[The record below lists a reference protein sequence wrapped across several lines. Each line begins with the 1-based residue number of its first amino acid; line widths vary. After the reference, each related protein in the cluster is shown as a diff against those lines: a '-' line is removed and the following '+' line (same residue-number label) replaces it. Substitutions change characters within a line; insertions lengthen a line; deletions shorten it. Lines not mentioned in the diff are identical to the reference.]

1 MSDINNQICD
11 AIGIIVDKKLSQA
24 NFDKTIQATIVAQ
37 GDKTKGEYKVK
48 YLDSSFYAYDKS
60 GHDYAVGTQVYVLV
74 PENDLSKV
82 KTILGTAD
90 KTKDIQPVI
99 PEENKFEYL
108 TNNLFIIQA
117 NKEFGIKSWE
127 NSSSLIYNTENDDN
141 TNFKI
146 DTNGL
151 SYIEK
156 EDFDYFILKCNVR
169 TNLQKSQQSLGTY
182 GIRIIISADLKENQQ
197 NNETENADSTNN
209 NTENQ
214 KTQNLTL
221 EFVLDST
228 MMVGNPYSLVI
239 PIEQIAG
246 FNVANYTNI
255 VIKDISLFSNN
266 FTSPL
271 NEGEKDEGNNI
282 FFTDLSLQC
291 ANKISADNLNGNY
304 LYVSVPNGQYLSA
317 DDGKD
322 SVVLKAI
329 FQSKGQIID
338 PTKYS
343 GLTYYWF
350 KKNPLI
356 SVADTERKYCKIN
369 GINTEG
375 WECLNTYDEKNKVF
389 KAGGD
394 TYIIDKNS
402 FLSNQQEYRCIALFD
417 NLAYSKTKIVYNKN
431 PQYIISLIS
440 DSGTVF
446 YNNNG
451 EPILTCSCRQNDET
465 TVLANYHWYA
475 TKIDGQRKNFY
486 NEDNK
491 EISTQSISIN
501 QYPDKAIIDCA
512 VVIKSNDK
520 KIFIGVGTLELL
532 NLKSD
537 TTMPYN
543 LTIKNG
549 SQMFKYNTLGISPIH
564 SSSTNSNV
572 EPSQKEKSAV
582 LQPLSFTLVNNKT
595 GEEFTAGSSQKW
607 ILPPDNETMFDFSA
621 LKDKLQDYNK
631 EGYEG
636 YRVYEGETSL
646 SFSIKSRYDYTKIN
660 NTILLEVVKEN
671 QTYKAKTNILFT
683 KEGDNG
689 TNGTD
694 YVCQIV
700 GIQGNK
706 EISFSEGIPYY
717 YYNKENGAKFY
728 YNQETIKNQLKLKV
742 FKNGENLEI
751 DNSQIIW
758 SVLKSPFFKK
768 EDGTY
773 ISTKEYPYIL
783 TVDSSGVIKENEIYQ
798 NLTDTEKRDL
808 ANIIIIKAECLFKD
822 ANNYKSIYATL
833 PIGIVLNETNINN
846 NYIKRQSGF
855 YYVVYDADGTN
866 PTYDNTDAGIF
877 EIISTLAPPEGK
889 QYVYKWEP
897 IGEQLYLQKVKEK
910 DKDNNDIIN
919 PIKIK
924 AIAKEPLVAENIS
937 NGISC
942 KIYLID
948 KTNISYDK
956 EGEIIVDS
964 FSPIYQIIIPIHLYI
979 NRFGHAAI
987 NGWDGNTVSIDT
999 EGGVVLAPQIGAG
1012 DKDENNAF
1020 TGVLMGTSL
1029 LKDYDKS
1036 TTNTNVYKKETGLMG
1051 LSHGER
1057 SFFLNSEDGSA
1068 VFGKNGSGQ
1077 IKFIPTD
1084 ENGKPQAIITGGS
1097 YLEGNNG
1104 TGMEINLSEPSITY
1118 GNGKFSVNKYG
1129 VLNCTDANIKGWFS
1143 AEEEYEEDG
1152 YKNSYNINFLEK
1164 KSLISMSQSKNTT
1177 TNETIIK
1184 PGYFKVGSKNE
1195 DENNPFIS
1203 YFKYD
1208 NNEVDIK
1215 GNFKCSFE
1223 SKDGGKGNVA
1233 FNAISG
1239 ISMKY
1244 NSQYDDQNNPIYSKD
1259 AYLFELTHK
1268 GFSFGRYSNLNI
1280 SSDNEVSPDQ
1290 ENVTITDKDNVEKTL
1305 VSGIFYN
1312 HSQGLVIKGKLSA
1325 TSGNIGGWRITDDY
1339 IASKNDEIILYADGR
1354 ISGNHEKNYHT
1365 DNYGNGQT
1373 KNGNFEMASTKTKT
1387 SFNSFGL
1394 STTTVTSKG
1403 FETFTRYWRDAD
1415 ASIQEML
1422 APSLRRSGYWTWD
1435 NKGDPFKK
1443 GLNPEL
1449 ILRQP
1454 LPDQSYYSW
1463 MEVYRAPKEEKWN
1476 NFSLIGVK
1484 QTSKNQEEGLY
1495 SEDPVNQV
1503 VIEAQ
1508 QSKVPICFS
1517 ITSDG
1522 NLASST
1528 MKFAEPQEKKTPEE
1542 TATASTLS
1550 SKASASSK
1558 ASSDEIKYAELSFP
1572 YKETTITKDK
1582 NDKDVTTTKEYNGT
1596 RISAVKIIT
1605 GDVEIDENAKVQM
1618 KTRSANSLVSAVNE
1632 ILTPPNR
1639 VVYKDGSPSS
1649 EDSSITIDTL
1659 TEYWYNPNF
1668 QYDYNIKV
1676 KNKDSADE
1684 QVLSLERK
1692 PIMDGDKIIHPGYVI
1707 NLEGF

>member
-1 MSDINNQICD
+1 MNDINNQICD

-60 GHDYAVGTQVYVLV
+60 GNDYAVGTQVYVLV

-90 KTKDIQPVI
+90 KTKDIQPII
-99 PEENKFEYL
+99 PEGNKFEYL
-108 TNNLFIIQA
+108 TNNLFIIPA

-127 NSSSLIYNTENDDN
+127 NSSISIYNIEQDN
-141 TNFKI
+141 NVNFKI

-156 EDFDYFILKCNVR
+156 EGFDYFILKCNVR

-197 NNETENADSTNN
+197 NNETENTSSANN

-221 EFVLDST
+221 EFILDST
-228 MMVGNPYSLVI
+228 LMVGNPYSLVI

-255 VIKDISLFSNN
+255 VIKDISFFSKN
-266 FTSPL
+266 FISPL
-271 NEGEKDEGNNI
+271 SDGEKDKGNNI
-282 FFTDLSLQC
+282 FFTDLNLQC

-304 LYVSVPNGQYLSA
+304 LYVSVPNGQYLSK

-322 SVVLKAI
+322 SVILKAI

-338 PTKYS
+338 PAKYS
-343 GLTYYWF
+343 GLTYYWL

-356 SVADTERKYCKIN
+356 SAADKERHLSIN
-369 GINTEG
+369 GINTAG
-375 WECLNTYDEKNKVF
+375 WECLNAYDKENGVF

-394 TYIIDKNS
+394 TYIVDKNS

-431 PQYIISLIS
+431 PQYFISLTS
-440 DSGTVF
+440 DSGNIF

-451 EPILTCSCRQNDET
+451 EPTLTCSCRQVDTDSED
-465 TVLANYHWYA
+465 VILSNYYWYT
-475 TKIDGQRKNFY
+475 TKIDGQRKQEH
-486 NEDNK
+486 NEDKK
-491 EISTQSISIN
+491 EKSIYSISIN
-501 QYPDKAIIDCA
+501 QYPDKVIVDCA
-512 VVIKSNDK
+512 VTKPEPDK
-520 KIFIGVGTLELL
+520 AFIGVGTLELL

-537 TTMPYN
+537 TTIPYN
-543 LTIKNG
+543 LTINNG

-572 EPSQKEKSAV
+572 EPTQKEKSAI

-671 QTYKAKTNILFT
+671 QTYKAKTNILFA

-700 GIQGNK
+700 GTQDNK
-706 EISFSEGIPYY
+706 ETSFSEGIPYY
-717 YYNKENGAKFY
+717 YYNKGNGNKFY
-728 YNQETIKNQLKLKV
+728 YNQKPINNQLKLKV
-742 FKNGENLEI
+742 FKNGENIEI
-751 DNSQIIW
+751 DNSQITW
-758 SVLKSPFFKK
+758 SILKSPFFKNK
-768 EDGTY
+768 DGKTY
-773 ISTKEYPYIL
+773 ISTKDYPFIL
-783 TVDSSGVIKENEIYQ
+783 TVDNSGNIIEDEKYKS
-798 NLTDTEKRDL
+798 LLDTEKKDI
-808 ANIIIIKAECLFKD
+808 ANIIIIKAECSFKD
-822 ANNYKSIYATL
+822 VNNNTKLIYATL
-833 PIGIVLNETNINN
+833 PIGIVLNNSDVEN
-846 NYIKRQSGF
+846 NYIKKQSGF
-855 YYVVYDADGTN
+855 YYVIYDADGTN
-866 PTYDNTDAGIF
+866 PSYDNTDAGIF
-877 EIISTLAPPEGK
+877 EIIPPLTAPKDK

-919 PIKIK
+919 PIKIR

-937 NGISC
+937 SGISC

-964 FSPIYQIIIPIHLYI
+964 FSPIYQIIIPIHLYT

-1020 TGVLMGTSL
+1020 TGVLMGISL
-1029 LKDYDKS
+1029 LKDQDES
-1036 TTNTNVYKKETGLMG
+1036 VYKKETGLMG

-1077 IKFIPTD
+1077 IKFIPAD
-1084 ENGKPQAIITGGS
+1084 ENGEPQAIITGGS
-1097 YLEGNNG
+1097 YSEGNG
-1104 TGMEINLSEPSITY
+1104 TGMEINLSKPSITY
-1118 GNGKFSVNKYG
+1118 GNKKFMVSEDG
-1129 VLNCTDANIKGWFS
+1129 ILNCTDANIKGWFS
-1143 AEEEYEEDG
+1143 AERSYNEEG
-1152 YKNSYNINFLEK
+1152 YNNSYNINFSK
-1164 KSLISMSQSKNTT
+1164 DKSEITMSQTKNNN
-1177 TNETIIK
+1177 TNVTIIK
-1184 PGYFKVGSKNE
+1184 PGYFKTGSDKENE
-1195 DENNPFIS
+1195 DNSS
-1203 YFKYD
+1203 YL
-1208 NNEVDIK
+1208 
-1215 GNFKCSFE
+1215 
-1223 SKDGGKGNVA
+1223 
-1233 FNAISG
+1233 
-1239 ISMKY
+1239 KY
-1244 NSQYDDQNNPIYSKD
+1244 NNGKMQLKGDFDC
-1259 AYLFELTHK
+1259 LFKNGNLDK
-1268 GFSFGRYSNLNI
+1268 GRVQFNSNIGIRMEYKTNI
-1280 SSDNEVSPDQ
+1280 SSDGEYKAFTLTQNSLAFGSYKRTFNPDS
-1290 ENVTITDKDNVEKTL
+1290 NSTIETIDGLDYEL
-1305 VSGIFYN
+1305 ASGLSYN
-1312 HSQGLVIKGKLSA
+1312 YASGLSIKGKITA
-1325 TSGNIGGWRITDDY
+1325 TSGVIGGWRINENY
-1339 IASKNDEIILYADGR
+1339 IASANDGLILYSDGR
-1354 ISGNHEKNYHT
+1354 IQGKMNVNNSGSNERSLNDGLFIQTDEKGKAEFTPYGLATFKILPNEQTYT
-1365 DNYGNGQT
+1365 RQYYPSYKEWVWSDNY
-1373 KNGNFEMASTKTKT
+1373 
-1387 SFNSFGL
+1387 NSLPEEKKAALQLKSRFHPAG
-1394 STTTVTSKG
+1394 SPKG
-1403 FETFTRYWRDAD
+1403 VWV
-1415 ASIQEML
+1415 
-1422 APSLRRSGYWTWD
+1422 
-1435 NKGDPFKK
+1435 
-1443 GLNPEL
+1443 
-1449 ILRQP
+1449 
-1454 LPDQSYYSW
+1454 
-1463 MEVYRAPKEEKWN
+1463 EVYSLIEYKNQSTIGVNYNDNSIGIVSKEEK
-1476 NFSLIGVK
+1476 I
-1484 QTSKNQEEGLY
+1484 
-1495 SEDPVNQV
+1495 
-1503 VIEAQ
+1503 
-1508 QSKVPICFS
+1508 PISFALKGD
-1517 ITSDG
+1517 TT
-1522 NLASST
+1522 LASST
-1528 MKFAEPQEKKTPEE
+1528 MTFSKPKQNDKE
-1542 TATASTLS
+1542 TKASTFS
-1550 SKASASSK
+1550 TKAASNTTSQNK
-1558 ASSDEIKYAELSFP
+1558 KSDPQYAELSFP
-1572 YKETTITKDK
+1572 YSETTNGKQQDY
-1582 NDKDVTTTKEYNGT
+1582 DGT

-1632 ILTPPNR
+1632 ILTPPNK

-1692 PIMDGDKIIHPGYVI
+1692 PIMDGDKIIHPGYII

>member
-60 GHDYAVGTQVYVLV
+60 GKDYAVGTQVYVLV

-99 PEENKFEYL
+99 PEGNKFEYL
-108 TNNLFIIQA
+108 TNNLFIISE
-117 NKEFGIKSWE
+117 NEFGIKSWE
-127 NSSSLIYNTENDDN
+127 NKNDPGTSIYNTGDNNN

-146 DTNGL
+146 DIDTDGL

-156 EDFDYFILKCNVR
+156 EGFDYFILKCNVR

-197 NNETENADSTNN
+197 NNETENTDSTNN

-214 KTQNLTL
+214 KTQNLKL

-246 FNVANYTNI
+246 FNVANYMNI
-255 VIKDISLFSNN
+255 VIQNISLFSKN

-271 NEGEKDEGNNI
+271 SDGEEDKGNNI

-304 LYVSVPNGQYLSA
+304 LYISVPNGQYLSA
-317 DDGKD
+317 DENNKKD

-338 PTKYS
+338 PAKYS

-356 SVADTERKYCKIN
+356 SVTDTEGKYCKIN

-375 WECLNTYDEKNKVF
+375 WECLNTYDEKDKIF

-394 TYIIDKNS
+394 TYTIDKNS

-431 PQYIISLIS
+431 PQYFISLTS
-440 DSGTVF
+440 NSGTIF

-465 TVLANYHWYA
+465 AVLANYHWYA

-491 EISTQSISIN
+491 EISIQSISIN

-512 VVIKSNDK
+512 VVIKSDDK
-520 KIFIGVGTLELL
+520 KTFIGVGTLELL

-572 EPSQKEKSAV
+572 EPSQKEKSTV

-671 QTYKAKTNILFT
+671 QTYKAKTNILFA

-700 GIQGNK
+700 GIQENK
-706 EISFSEGIPYY
+706 ETSFSGDIPYY
-717 YYNKENGAKFY
+717 YYNKGNGNKFY
-728 YNQETIKNQLKLKV
+728 YNQKPINNQLKLKV
-742 FKNGENLEI
+742 FKNGENIEI
-751 DNSQIIW
+751 DNSQITW
-758 SVLKSPFFKK
+758 SILKSPFFKNK
-768 EDGTY
+768 DGKTY
-773 ISTKEYPYIL
+773 ISTKDYPFIL
-783 TVDSSGVIKENEIYQ
+783 TVDNSGNIIEDEKYKS
-798 NLTDTEKRDL
+798 LLDTEKKDI
-808 ANIIIIKAECLFKD
+808 ANIIIIKAECSFKD
-822 ANNYKSIYATL
+822 ANNHKLIYATL
-833 PIGIVLNETNINN
+833 PIGIVLNNSDVEN
-846 NYIKRQSGF
+846 NYIKKQSGF
-855 YYVVYDADGTN
+855 YYVIYDADGTN
-866 PTYDNTDAGIF
+866 PSYDNTDAGIF
-877 EIISTLAPPEGK
+877 EIKSPLAAPEDK
-889 QYVYKWEP
+889 QYVYKWES

-924 AIAKEPLVAENIS
+924 AIAKEPLAAENIS

-964 FSPIYQIIIPIHLYI
+964 FSPISQIIIPIHLYT
-979 NRFGHAAI
+979 NKFGHAAI

-1029 LKDYDKS
+1029 LKDQDES
-1036 TTNTNVYKKETGLMG
+1036 VYKKETGLMG

-1077 IKFIPTD
+1077 IKFIPTAK
-1084 ENGKPQAIITGGS
+1084 NGEPQAIITGGS
-1097 YLEGNNG
+1097 YSKGDNG

-1129 VLNCTDANIKGWFS
+1129 VLNCTDATIKGWFS
-1143 AEEEYEEDG
+1143 AEESYNEEG
-1152 YKNSYNINFLEK
+1152 YNNSYNINFLEN
-1164 KSLISMSQSKNTT
+1164 KSEIAMSQTKNDN
-1177 TNETIIK
+1177 TNVTIIK
-1184 PGYFKVGSKNE
+1184 PGYFKTGSDKENE
-1195 DENNPFIS
+1195 DNSSYLKYNNG
-1203 YFKYD
+1203 KMQL
-1208 NNEVDIK
+1208 K
-1215 GNFKCSFE
+1215 GDFDCSF
-1223 SKDGGKGNVA
+1223 KGEALDKGRVQ
-1233 FNAISG
+1233 FNSNIG
-1239 ISMKY
+1239 IRMEYK
-1244 NSQYDDQNNPIYSKD
+1244 
-1259 AYLFELTHK
+1259 T
-1268 GFSFGRYSNLNI
+1268 NI
-1280 SSDNEVSPDQ
+1280 SSDGEYKAFTLTQNSLAFGSY
-1290 ENVTITDKDNVEKTL
+1290 KKTL
-1305 VSGIFYN
+1305 NPDSNSIIETIGGLDYELTSGLSYN
-1312 HSQGLVIKGKLSA
+1312 YASGLSIKGKITA
-1325 TSGNIGGWRITDDY
+1325 TSGVIGGWRINENY
-1339 IASKNDEIILYADGR
+1339 IASANDGLILYSDGR
-1354 ISGNHEKNYHT
+1354 IQGKMNINSSGSNERSLNDGLLIQTDEKGKAEFTPYGLATFKILPNEQTYT
-1365 DNYGNGQT
+1365 RQYYPSYKEWIWSDNY
-1373 KNGNFEMASTKTKT
+1373 
-1387 SFNSFGL
+1387 NSL
-1394 STTTVTSKG
+1394 P
-1403 FETFTRYWRDAD
+1403 E
-1415 ASIQEML
+1415 E
-1422 APSLRRSGYWTWD
+1422 
-1435 NKGDPFKK
+1435 KK
-1443 GLNPEL
+1443 AALQLKSRFHPAGSPEGV
-1449 ILRQP
+1449 
-1454 LPDQSYYSW
+1454 W
-1463 MEVYRAPKEEKWN
+1463 AEVYSLIEYKNQSTIGVNYNDNSIGIVSKEEETPISFVLQGATSLASNIMK
-1476 NFSLIGVK
+1476 FSKHK
-1484 QTSKNQEEGLY
+1484 QDSKET
-1495 SEDPVNQV
+1495 
-1503 VIEAQ
+1503 
-1508 QSKVPICFS
+1508 KVSTFS
-1517 ITSDG
+1517 AKA
-1522 NLASST
+1522 ASST
-1528 MKFAEPQEKKTPEE
+1528 TSQNKNSNPQ
-1542 TATASTLS
+1542 
-1550 SKASASSK
+1550 
-1558 ASSDEIKYAELSFP
+1558 YAELSFP
-1572 YKETTITKDK
+1572 YNETINGKQQNYD
-1582 NDKDVTTTKEYNGT
+1582 GT

-1605 GDVEIDENAKVQM
+1605 GDVEIDKDAKVQM

-1632 ILTPPNR
+1632 ILTPPNK